1 MDEGYFTV
9 ESSEVEQEKGIRGRG
24 AVGKQNVAVM
34 AESTPLEDM
43 ETGKK
48 SRQVRYFKAKVL
60 EDHKAEGIN
69 EMIKKSIEIKLAHG
83 LEARPVAELVQ
94 LASKYDSTVHIEAQ
108 SKKVNAKSIMGMMT
122 LNLNSGEKIDVIAD
136 GKDEEAV
143 VADMESYLQGVK
155 H

>member
-1 MDEGYFTV
+1 
-9 ESSEVEQEKGIRGRG
+9 
-24 AVGKQNVAVM
+24 
-34 AESTPLEDM
+34 
-43 ETGKK
+43 
-48 SRQVRYFKAKVL
+48 
-60 EDHKAEGIN
+60 
-69 EMIKKSIEIKLAHG
+69 MIKKSIEIKLAHG

-108 SKKVNAKSIMGMMT
+108 SRKVNAKSIMGMMT
-122 LNLNSGEKIDVIAD
+122 LNLSSGEKIDVIAD

>member
-1 MDEGYFTV
+1 M
-9 ESSEVEQEKGIRGRG
+9 
-24 AVGKQNVAVM
+24 
-34 AESTPLEDM
+34 
-43 ETGKK
+43 
-48 SRQVRYFKAKVL
+48 
-60 EDHKAEGIN
+60 
-69 EMIKKSIEIKLAHG
+69 
-83 LEARPVAELVQ
+83 AELVQ

-122 LNLNSGEKIDVIAD
+122 LNLSSGEKIDVIAD

>member
-1 MDEGYFTV
+1 
-9 ESSEVEQEKGIRGRG
+9 
-24 AVGKQNVAVM
+24 
-34 AESTPLEDM
+34 
-43 ETGKK
+43 
-48 SRQVRYFKAKVL
+48 
-60 EDHKAEGIN
+60 
-69 EMIKKSIEIKLAHG
+69 MIKKSIEVKLVHG

-108 SKKVNAKSIMGMMT
+108 SKTVNAKSIMGMMT
-122 LNLNSGEKIDVIAD
+122 LNLSSGEKIDVIAD

>member
-1 MDEGYFTV
+1 
-9 ESSEVEQEKGIRGRG
+9 
-24 AVGKQNVAVM
+24 
-34 AESTPLEDM
+34 
-43 ETGKK
+43 
-48 SRQVRYFKAKVL
+48 
-60 EDHKAEGIN
+60 
-69 EMIKKSIEIKLAHG
+69 MIKKSIEIKLAHG

>member
-1 MDEGYFTV
+1 
-9 ESSEVEQEKGIRGRG
+9 
-24 AVGKQNVAVM
+24 
-34 AESTPLEDM
+34 
-43 ETGKK
+43 
-48 SRQVRYFKAKVL
+48 
-60 EDHKAEGIN
+60 
-69 EMIKKSIEIKLAHG
+69 MIKKSIEIKLPHG

-122 LNLNSGEKIDVIAD
+122 LTLNSGEKIDVIAE
-136 GKDEEAV
+136 GSDETAA